1 MGTVVAD
8 QRRYSRPA
16 VYLHWAIF
24 LLVATA
30 YLAIEIRGPKG
41 SDSRIFWTATHLW
54 AGVSVLTLSLFRI
67 GWRFYRTPP
76 APEPDNAI
84 LMMLA
89 KATHLL
95 LYIFI
100 VAQPILGILMINLG
114 GHPVSLAGLGSFTV
128 VGPNH
133 DASKVVKWVHETL
146 GNVFYFV
153 IGLHALAALFH
164 QFIKRDNVLRRMW

>member
-1 MGTVVAD
+1 MPTALAD
-8 QRRYSRPA
+8 QRRFSRPA

-24 LLVATA
+24 LLVAIA
-30 YLAIEIRGPKG
+30 YLSIEIRGPKG
-41 SDSRIFWTATHLW
+41 SDSRLFWTATHLW
-54 AGVSVLTLSLFRI
+54 VGASVLTLSFIRL
-67 GWRFYRTPP
+67 GWRFYKTPP

-84 LMMLA
+84 LLMFA

-100 VAQPILGILMINLG
+100 IAQPILGILMINLA
-114 GHPVSLAGLGSFTV
+114 GHPVTLAGLGSFSV
-128 VGPNH
+128 VGENL

-153 IGLHALAALFH
+153 IGLHILAALFH
-164 QFIKRDNVLRRMW
+164 QFIKRDNILRRM